1 MDNPKLRMWITYAW
15 ADNTQGDFEYLVEE
29 LSSVGIAATYDKIAI
44 VPGQRLWEQI
54 AARITKDPIEGW
66 GYLLTANSLAS
77 EACRE
82 ELAYALDRTLSSK
95 GNTFPLIGLLHGVR
109 IEDVPPALRIRLCVS
124 LASPTWKEEIKAGL
138 EKRPPVFSAQQ
149 HSQYVWQ
156 VHNGYGGIP
165 SQIAIEVKPRFGEIM
180 YWRFVVPIA
189 TPILSWGHG
198 PSDGGAIAS
207 IKFNVIEGCTGKIRG
222 TPITWF
228 GAGDRLSPGVSAY
241 VVFNNG
247 LPGFAG
253 FGTASEPF
261 GQPNQMEFFEFKKG
275 AYTGST

>member
-109 IEDVPPALRIRLCVS
+109 IEDVPPAFRARKTTTSVLSPTTFTIC
-124 LASPTWKEEIKAGL
+124 LASSQWIWWNTFTNCYRSKAQIWGNNVL
-138 EKRPPVFSAQQ
+138 AFCSANRHA
-149 HSQYVWQ
+149 HS
-156 VHNGYGGIP
+156 
-165 SQIAIEVKPRFGEIM
+165 
-180 YWRFVVPIA
+180 
-189 TPILSWGHG
+189 
-198 PSDGGAIAS
+198 
-207 IKFNVIEGCTGKIRG
+207 
-222 TPITWF
+222 
-228 GAGDRLSPGVSAY
+228 
-241 VVFNNG
+241 
-247 LPGFAG
+247 
-253 FGTASEPF
+253 
-261 GQPNQMEFFEFKKG
+261 
-275 AYTGST
+275 